1 MKKYTRHSETLSE
14 KKAHMFK
21 RHLRRWGNRG
31 KGRGHILRDNVAEFS
46 RKIPGHRFKNPDE
59 SQARKIK
66 IKPNS
71 KVLR

>member
-1 MKKYTRHSETLSE
+1 M
-14 KKAHMFK
+14 
-21 RHLRRWGNRG
+21 
-31 KGRGHILRDNVAEFS
+31 RDNVAEFS